1 MDNDYEG
8 GEWIN
13 GEFYYRN
20 KRQKRAQTKDDQIY
34 GVFADDS
41 DDSDN
46 ERRRRRGG
54 FDRDR
59 GERDYTKPVGFVS
72 SGKIVQDT
80 MNQDEEGGGDGVGSS
95 RQFGPALR
103 PGSEGPQGEEA
114 DADAD
119 ERPSFGG
126 LGSSGRGGIGSGG
139 GGAGLGSGGS
149 RGGLGLGAG
158 GAGAGGGGGGG
169 RGGLG
174 SGGGGGLGFKSAGA
188 TTRGGSAGPGD
199 EEDEDTGIMP
209 SAFGKRILE
218 KAQQRLQ
225 KEQAAVRSEVKR
237 TATLSTDPTFA
248 TFEKHTKG
256 IGLKLLEKMGYK
268 AGEGLGRN
276 KQGIARPVEAR
287 MRPKGAGLGVGDRE
301 EPKMELP
308 ADRAR
313 REAEEAQAG
322 PGAGGKGDARDQDKA
337 PVKGAWKKKAK
348 EVRVRRE
355 YRTADQVLADAADR
369 PGGGGG
375 LSQPILDMRGPQA
388 RLVTNLEHLN
398 AETTSHTGDK
408 TPMPELQHNLRLL
421 VDMAEAAIG
430 RLDAKLRHEQDTA
443 TLLAREKQR
452 LEEED
457 ARQAAA
463 CARLEAVA
471 GEVEAVR
478 QLPATTTSLSD
489 LAAAYGRIRE
499 QYREEYIMYG
509 LAQAALA
516 QALPRMQ
523 ALMRGW
529 NPLTEPRRGLEE
541 MRTWKALLAGDSAGG
556 GHGDDAGG
564 GGGAGGGGDDPY
576 TLLVWEVVLPPLR
589 SAALSG
595 WEPRDPE
602 PLLTWLEAWEPLLP
616 PSALAHVLEMLVLP
630 KLRRAVAE
638 WEPRQETV
646 PIHAWLFPWL
656 PFLGVALEE
665 LYPQI
670 RHKLD
675 VALQAWHPQDG
686 SALALL
692 APWHRVWG
700 AAEWDAFM
708 AKAILPKLALALGSM
723 DINPAAQQLE
733 QWGWAMSW
741 RDVVSGQM
749 MAGLLERAFF
759 PRWHGVLAAWLS
771 QPGGANLDE
780 VTRWYL
786 GWKSAVPQ
794 GLLDHERVRGQFNA
808 ALNTMNSVLEDG
820 TLPARPIGGYG
831 GPAAADPAAAAAAA
845 ATAAAAAAS
854 SRELTL
860 RDLVMQFAEEHGVE
874 FQPKVGRMHEGLQV
888 YGFGTVSVILDNTK
902 GVVRAQ
908 LPGSRWAPVS
918 LDQLM
923 QLAAARAGK

>member
-1 MDNDYEG
+1 
-8 GEWIN
+8 
-13 GEFYYRN
+13 
-20 KRQKRAQTKDDQIY
+20 KRQKRTQTKDDQIY

-41 DDSDN
+41 DVSDN

-72 SGKIVQDT
+72 SGKI
-80 MNQDEEGGGDGVGSS
+80 
-95 RQFGPALR
+95 
-103 PGSEGPQGEEA
+103 
-114 DADAD
+114 
-119 ERPSFGG
+119 
-126 LGSSGRGGIGSGG
+126 
-139 GGAGLGSGGS
+139 
-149 RGGLGLGAG
+149 
-158 GAGAGGGGGGG
+158 
-169 RGGLG
+169 
-174 SGGGGGLGFKSAGA
+174 SAG
-188 TTRGGSAGPGD
+188 TTSRGGSAAPGD
-199 EEDEDTGIMP
+199 EDDDESGIMP
-209 SAFGKRILE
+209 SAFGKRW
-218 KAQQRLQ
+218 
-225 KEQAAVRSEVKR
+225 VKR

-287 MRPKGAGLGVGDRE
+287 MRPKGMGLGVGDRE

-308 ADRAR
+308 GDRAR
-313 REAEEAQAG
+313 REAEEGHAG
-322 PGAGGKGDARDQDKA
+322 LGAGAAGGKGDARDQD
-337 PVKGAWKKKAK
+337 KAK

-369 PGGGGG
+369 PGGPGATA
-375 LSQPILDMRGPQA
+375 QPILDMRGPQA

-398 AETTSHTGDK
+398 AETTTHTGDK

-463 CARLEAVA
+463 CARLEQVA
-471 GEVEAVR
+471 GEVEALR
-478 QLPATTTSLSD
+478 QLPAATTSLAD
-489 LAAAYGRIRE
+489 LAAAYGRIRQ
-499 QYREEYIMYG
+499 QYREEYVMYG

-541 MRTWKALLAGDSAGG
+541 MRTWKSLLAGDSAGG
-556 GHGDDAGG
+556 VHTGADEAGGGSGAG
-564 GGGAGGGGDDPY
+564 GGGAGSGGDDPY

-602 PLLTWLEAWEPLLP
+602 PLLAWLEAWEPLLP

-733 QWGWAMSW
+733 PWGWAMSW
-741 RDVVSGQM
+741 RDVVSAQM

-820 TLPARPIGGYG
+820 TLPVRPTGAYG
-831 GPAAADPAAAAAAA
+831 GPTAVDPGAAAAAAVA
-845 ATAAAAAAS
+845 AAAAAAS
-854 SRELTL
+854 SRDLTI
-860 RDLVMQFAEEHGVE
+860 RELVMQFAEEHGIE

-888 YGFGTVSVILDNTK
+888 YGFGHVSVILDNIN
-902 GVVRAQ
+902 GMVRAQ